1 MRIGTSAVAAAILI
15 IVVGTA
21 TLPWMSDA
29 TAAGA
34 AVKMIFATFAV
45 GIAPGVLITLL
56 CRPRPELDLLELTAI
71 GIAVSFGVVHLLT
84 MAIILLHSSV
94 QVAGLVMLATEIC
107 AAAWLCYAS
116 RNRAMMIRATPD
128 DAIGLG
134 LLVLVAA
141 CLYAQGSPFN
151 GWEDQIH
158 ISIVRRLAALPHLTL
173 DNFYVTPAVVYT
185 YPFPSTHAFM
195 ALVARIGAS
204 DALFVYHKL
213 RFFWSPAA
221 LLMVYLGARAM
232 FGRPALGTAALV
244 VAGALTLAGL
254 FAVVEGGYWGQLAVF
269 SHTSDVAMAVLLPSL
284 LAVTYCCVQSD
295 FPRER
300 ILMGAAAVALVFA
313 LAVVHSREVVQ
324 YVAYLGCFTSV
335 GAVCARFRPQAKRA
349 AMLLGASVMLALV
362 FLAWHNAEVGHVTDQ
377 VASERVKL
385 RMVAAS
391 LSAHDLFL
399 GPSERVLGS
408 YLIWFDAAFTGITQW
423 LLLAL
428 PIVVVAFREQA
439 LVWLIAASA
448 VVYLLVMNIPALSIP
463 YIYLTYHEIL
473 NTPIRNLTPFLH
485 MFAGPLVYV
494 VVFAVWAAVRQR
506 LVAMFVLA
514 VAGVALGLIALLGP
528 TAANQSEFR
537 FFAPVLCAWLGAFL
551 WLDRRGP
558 RPALGRGRRVVAIV
572 LAAVSLA
579 LLWPDHEAVKV
590 PAPVYVVW
598 KPDVTETARTEIE
611 RQFSLKDGQ
620 ARPDEGYWTYDLADT
635 SRANIKALVEHPSV
649 AETYHIDRA
658 TFDVEHKPGDW
669 RRYPTAAVLL
679 ATALGLWAIGFVL
692 PWLVALVTRI
702 ERAGMDRFAA
712 APFYRYAGQCA
723 LLVIPFVFLTVSP
736 QALPVRQSLI
746 EPGGSVPTP
755 AAAFQNHECVA
766 VTLTHQGRPD
776 PQACPPTPAVVSWI
790 RANVAVNAVLATDR
804 WNASLPTVFVPQQV
818 AAFSGLSNEEE
829 VFPAY
834 VRFYRASMQDRRVQ
848 PFFNVVE
855 TAQERRAFLTALG
868 VTHVLV
874 DPTYYSELLPVF
886 DALPDMLSRRYA
898 DGRWAVYEVRT
909 GA

>member
-1 MRIGTSAVAAAILI
+1 MVVA
-15 IVVGTA
+15 TC
-21 TLPWMSDA
+21 
-29 TAAGA
+29 
-34 AVKMIFATFAV
+34 AV
-45 GIAPGVLITLL
+45 GIIPGVLIALL
-56 CRPRPELDLLELTAI
+56 WRPRPELDLLELAAI
-71 GIAVSFGVVHLLT
+71 GIAISFGVVHLLT
-84 MAIILLHSSV
+84 IAVILLHSSV
-94 QVAGLVMLATEIC
+94 QVAALAMLVAEAC
-107 AAAWLCYAS
+107 AAIWIWYAS
-116 RNRAMMIRATPD
+116 RTRAMTIRATPD
-128 DAIGLG
+128 DAIGMG
-134 LLVLVAA
+134 LLLLVAI

-158 ISIVRRLAALPHLTL
+158 ISIVRRLAALPRLTL

-221 LLMVYLGARAM
+221 LLMVYLGARAI

-244 VAGALTLAGL
+244 IAGLLTLAGS

-300 ILMGAAAVALVFA
+300 ALMGAAAITLVFA

-324 YVAYLGCFTSV
+324 YVAYLGCFTLV
-335 GAVCARFRPQAKRA
+335 AAVCARFRPQAKRA
-349 AMLLGASVMLALV
+349 ATLLGASVLLALV

-391 LSAHDLFL
+391 LSPRDLFL
-399 GPSERVLGS
+399 ASSERVLGS

-423 LLLAL
+423 LMLAL
-428 PIVVVAFREQA
+428 PIVVVAFRERA

-448 VVYLLVMNIPALSIP
+448 VVYLLVMNIPALAIP

-485 MFAGPLVYV
+485 MFAGPLVCV
-494 VVFAVWAAVRQR
+494 MVFAVWTVVRQR
-506 LVAMFVLA
+506 LVAILVLA
-514 VAGVALGLIALLGP
+514 AAGAALGLIGLLGP

-537 FFAPVLCAWLGAFL
+537 FFAPVLCAWLAAFL

-558 RPALGRGRRVVAIV
+558 RPALGRARSV
-572 LAAVSLA
+572 LAVGLAALSLA
-579 LLWPDHEAVKV
+579 LLWPDHRAVRV

-598 KPDVTETARTEIE
+598 KPDVSEPARTAIE
-611 RQFSLKDGQ
+611 RQFSLQDGQ

-635 SRANIKALVEHPSV
+635 SRANIKALVQHPGV
-649 AETYHIDRA
+649 AETYHIDR
-658 TFDVEHKPGDW
+658 TSFDVDRKPEDW
-669 RRYPTAAVLL
+669 RRYPTAALL
-679 ATALGLWAIGFVL
+679 LTTAIGLWASGFVL
-692 PWLVALVTRI
+692 PWLVALATRI
-702 ERAGMDRFAA
+702 DPGALDRFAA

-723 LLVIPFVFLTVSP
+723 LILVPFVLLTLSP
-736 QALPVRQSLI
+736 QALPLRQSLI
-746 EPGGSVPTP
+746 EPAGSIPTP
-755 AAAFQNHECVA
+755 AAAFRKDDCVA
-766 VTLTHQGRPD
+766 AKVTHEGRPD
-776 PQACPPTPAVVSWI
+776 PQVCPPTPEVVSWI
-790 RANVAVNAVLATDR
+790 RTNVAVNAVLATDR

-834 VRFYRASMQDRRVQ
+834 VRFYRARMQERRVQ
-848 PFFNVVE
+848 PFFNSVE
-855 TAQERRAFLTALG
+855 SAQERRAFLTALG

>member
-1 MRIGTSAVAAAILI
+1 VRIGASAVAAAILI
-15 IVVGTA
+15 TVAVSA
-21 TLPWMSDA
+21 TLPWISDSS
-29 TAAGA
+29 AAGA
-34 AVKMIFATFAV
+34 AAKMIIATFAV
-45 GIAPGVLITLL
+45 GIVPGVLITLL
-56 CRPRPELDLLELTAI
+56 WRPRPELDLLELAAI

-84 MAIILLHSSV
+84 IAIILLHSSV
-94 QVAGLVMLATEIC
+94 QVAALAMLAAEGC
-107 AAAWLCYAS
+107 AAVWIWYAS
-116 RNRAMMIRATPD
+116 RTRTMTIRASAD
-128 DAIGLG
+128 DAIGVG

-158 ISIVRRLAALPHLTL
+158 ISIVRRLAALPRLTL

-221 LLMVYLGARAM
+221 LLMVYLGARGM
-232 FGRPALGTAALV
+232 LGRPALGAAALV
-244 VAGALTLAGL
+244 IAGVLTLAGL

-284 LAVTYCCVQSD
+284 LAVTYCFVRSD
-295 FPRER
+295 LPRER
-300 ILMGAAAVALVFA
+300 GLTGAAAIALVFA

-324 YVAYLGCFTSV
+324 YLAYLGCFTCV
-335 GAVCARFRPQAKRA
+335 AAVCARFRPQAKRA

-391 LSAHDLFL
+391 LSPHDLFL
-399 GPSERVLGS
+399 ASAERVLGS

-423 LLLAL
+423 LMLAL
-428 PIVVVAFREQA
+428 PIVVVAFRDQA
-439 LVWLIAASA
+439 LVWLIAAST
-448 VVYLLVMNIPALSIP
+448 VVYLLVMNIPALAIP
-463 YIYLTYHEIL
+463 YMYLTYHEIL

-494 VVFAVWAAVRQR
+494 IVFAVWTVIRQR
-506 LVAMFVLA
+506 LVAILVLTA
-514 VAGVALGLIALLGP
+514 AGVALGLAALLGP

-558 RPALGRGRRVVAIV
+558 RPALGPIRRVAALG

-579 LLWPDHEAVKV
+579 LLWPDHPAARV

-598 KPDVTETARTEIE
+598 KPDVSETARTAIE
-611 RQFSLKDGQ
+611 RQLSLRDGQ

-649 AETYHIDRA
+649 ADTYHINRT
-658 TFDVEHKPGDW
+658 TFDVEHNPEAW
-669 RRYPTAAVLL
+669 RRYPTAPLLL
-679 ATALGLWAIGFVL
+679 ATALGLWTSGFVL
-692 PWLVALVTRI
+692 PWLVALAART
-702 ERAGMDRFAA
+702 APTAMDRFAA

-723 LLVIPFVFLTVSP
+723 LLVVPFVVLTLSP
-736 QALPVRQSLI
+736 QALPLRQSLI
-746 EPGGSVPTP
+746 EPGGPIPTP
-755 AAAFQNHECVA
+755 AAAFQKYECVA
-766 VTLTHQGRPD
+766 AKVTHEGRPD
-776 PQACPPTPAVVSWI
+776 PYICPPTPAVVSWI
-790 RANVAVNAVLATDR
+790 RANVAVNAILATDR
-804 WNASLPTVFVPQQV
+804 WNATLPTIFVPQQV
-818 AAFSGLSNEEE
+818 AAFSGLSNEDE

-848 PFFNVVE
+848 PFFNQIE
-855 TAQERRAFLTALG
+855 SPQERRAFLTALG

-874 DPTYYSELLPVF
+874 DPTYYSQLLPVF

-898 DGRWAVYEVRT
+898 DGRWAVYEVRS